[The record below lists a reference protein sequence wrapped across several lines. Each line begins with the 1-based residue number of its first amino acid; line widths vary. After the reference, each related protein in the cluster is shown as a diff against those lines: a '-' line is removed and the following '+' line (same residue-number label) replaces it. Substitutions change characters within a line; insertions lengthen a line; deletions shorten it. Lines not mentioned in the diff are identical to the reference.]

1 MIMTTT
7 TYTKAEL
14 LAWLE
19 DEKRMLGWDA
29 IIALQRDVTNTL
41 LLQQYIERFDQN
53 SYLSGIGGL
62 VPTSGNNFMEAISN
76 FTLDVPRLFY
86 EDTDLNDSRAN
97 LEMAIVEGSQLSLLW
112 DINHWTVTRIQ
123 EYSPSQGPR
132 LYLKLLL
139 VDVPGQIDGDRR
151 IRLDLKK
158 SSDFRLTFA
167 ENPLEQSEGGKFFK
181 ELFERLDDDQ
191 RVWVIGEIKEGANPL
206 MQPQSFGL
214 RTQRGGAQGEGAIL
228 AFVRMQG
235 RHEGG
240 FPGPN
245 SGFRYLIPKDADKDY
260 SATVLLNRGRVIMA
274 QLLKSFGDLIGTYDF
289 SYEFNDDK
297 ELIKATSNGGKLDIP
312 ALELTER
319 FVYKFLGREAWA
331 EVTYGIDAFSIP
343 LAKALV
349 LEVKGQ
355 DVTARLQA
363 SGFVPINLKPG
374 EGDPKL
380 SPGDLEEG
388 KLFKYYSLSILADYE
403 LVDTNDGGEIRLKAF
418 NYEADTEEPASSSEW
433 VPPSKASPGWL
444 TPDQFATF
452 ILYIIGSVF
461 LFLGEALLRI
471 LLGPAFKNAIEAA
484 FKHRIPSNL
493 SVREFVEENI
503 ELNFGNAIVGNE
515 VHSPGDV
522 SFFGRISPQQT
533 HFAITTP
540 EPLLAAGASHRFQT
554 QPVMSGLQWTV
565 QDLCLRTRNPGS
577 IDPATGVYQ
586 APQAGQIEGR
596 FTRVRVTAIDP
607 TTSFYSSALV
617 TVVANPLTIN
627 PLITVCSVNQKVE
640 LGVGVLG
647 QGSVE
652 VTVKSPGPGSG
663 TIEQQGGIYT
673 YVAGAGAGTDTY
685 VLDEVVATCDGQSQS
700 VYMLVKQQN
709 PLITL
714 SPDPD
719 AGQLPPGQIQLKAKV
734 AEDVTG
740 VVEWLIAFEGPGHMD
755 ADIPGLYHSDPNA
768 DARFVCIIAQ
778 YEIPGFGTFKGHI
791 ILPLPLIEF
800 PNALQ
805 QLIHP

>member
-1 MIMTTT
+1 MTTT

-29 IIALQRDVTNTL
+29 IIALQRDATNTL

-228 AFVRMQG
+228 AFVRMRG

-274 QLLKSFGDLIGTYDF
+274 QLLKSFGELTGDSNFTYVYDQD
-289 SYEFNDDK
+289 N
-297 ELIKATSNGGKLDIP
+297 ELISATSTGGKLDVP
-312 ALELTER
+312 GQRMTER
-319 FVYKFLGREAWA
+319 FEYDFFNKKAWA
-331 EVTYGIDAFSIP
+331 EVEFGFDDFSIP
-343 LAKALV
+343 LANALV
-349 LEVKGQ
+349 LEVKEQ
-355 DVTARLQA
+355 EVTVRLRARGLMPVKYYDI
-363 SGFVPINLKPG
+363 GLG
-374 EGDPKL
+374 EPKL
-380 SPGDLEEG
+380 LPGDLEGYE
-388 KLFKYYSLSILADYE
+388 LIRYYNISVLANYE
-403 LVDTNDGGEIRLKAF
+403 LVDSPDGGEIRLKAF
-418 NYEADTEEPASSSEW
+418 NYGADLDEPGPSSEW
-433 VPPSKASPGWL
+433 LPPSAEGRGFL
-444 TPDQFATF
+444 TPEEWVIFL
-452 ILYIIGSVF
+452 LYIMGMVVRVTA
-461 LFLGEALLRI
+461 EALARI
-471 LLGPAFKNAIEAA
+471 IMSPQFQDVIGAA
-484 FKHRIPSNL
+484 FRRNLPSKL

-503 ELNFGNAIVGNE
+503 ELHFGNAIVGNE

-522 SFFGRISPQQT
+522 GFFGRISPQQT

-565 QDLCLRTRNPGS
+565 QDLRRSTRNPGS

-596 FTRVRVTAIDP
+596 FTRVRVTATDP

-627 PLITVCSVNQKVE
+627 PLITVCSINEKVE

-663 TIEQQGGIYT
+663 TIELQGGIYT
-673 YVAGAGAGTDTY
+673 YVAGAGVGTDTY

-700 VYMLVKQQN
+700 VYMLVKRQN

-805 QLIHP
+805 QLSHP